1 VVGRG
6 DPGGSSAVERERGAG
21 ALAGDESERRRF
33 LTWLFDETAPG
44 YERSIAL
51 MSLGSGT
58 WYRRRALRRHGLQR
72 GMTVLDVAVG
82 TGAVARAAGRLVAP
96 GTVVGLDPSFG
107 MLAQAR
113 RTLAISLVQG
123 VAERLPFRT
132 GVFDFVSMGYALRH
146 VAGLRPTL
154 SEYFRVLKP
163 GGTLLILEFARPR
176 SPLGVR
182 VASAYF
188 NRVLPAMCRLGAAG
202 QGTDIL
208 WRYCWDTVERSTPP
222 ATIVSAMAECGFRD
236 ARDISWLGLLS
247 EYVGR
252 KAVT

>member
-1 VVGRG
+1 
-6 DPGGSSAVERERGAG
+6 
-21 ALAGDESERRRF
+21 
-33 LTWLFDETAPG
+33 
-44 YERSIAL
+44 
-51 MSLGSGT
+51 MSLGSGA

-72 GMTVLDVAVG
+72 GMSVLDIAIG
-82 TGAVARAAGRLVAP
+82 TGAVARAARSLVAP

-113 RTLAISLVQG
+113 RSLAIPLVQG
-123 VAERLPFRT
+123 VAERLPFRA

-146 VAGLRPTL
+146 VVGLRPTL
-154 SEYFRVLKP
+154 GEYFRVLKP

-188 NRVLPAMCRLGAAG
+188 NRVLPAVCRLGAAG
-202 QGTDIL
+202 QGTDVL

-222 ATIVSAMAECGFRD
+222 ETILSTLTECGFRD
-236 ARDISWLGLLS
+236 ARGHSWLGLLS
-247 EYVGR
+247 EYAGR
-252 KAVT
+252 KPA